1 MQSAELPEQ
10 LTESYRKT
18 ERELSER
25 LKRSDRKTIGF
36 IAATKLELISS
47 NDTVVYEQDDTK
59 RIGRVVAFGG
69 DTVSFSDSGELI
81 VNGNVITEEVFYPT
95 MQDDSSNITYPY
107 TVPEDTMFILNDYR
121 TGTNESFNDSR
132 KYDAIDTKQVKGKI
146 ILLVRRRGF

>member
-1 MQSAELPEQ
+1 MFPAMKDGDLV
-10 LTESYRKT
+10 
-18 ERELSER
+18 
-25 LKRSDRKTIGF
+25 I
-36 IAATKLELISS
+36 ATKLELISS

-59 RIGRVVAFGG
+59 KIGRVVAFGG

-121 TGTNESFNDSR
+121 TGTSESFNDSR